1 MYQRPARAAS
11 APSKAP
17 IILDFPGL
25 GADKAPMAT
34 QAEKRGARGSRAS
47 RREAGP
53 AGARVAV
60 TGACTYLGQRLI
72 AALERDPACEHI
84 VALDI
89 ARPLTARTK
98 TRFVRLDLTHPDAD
112 ETMAETLV
120 DDGIQTLCHLA
131 FLGFPSHSGAWAHE
145 LEAIGTLYVMNAAA
159 AANVH
164 KVVMSSTTMVYGPY
178 PDNPNYLTE
187 KHALRGLRASRWVSD
202 KVGAEQELARLAKE
216 RPDILTTALRFAPVV
231 GPAHK
236 SLITRILRRP
246 IMPRLMGFDPLMQFL
261 HEEDAVAALL
271 LAVREDHPGPWNI
284 VADGVLYYSQ
294 VLKLGG
300 KLPLPLP
307 RILAAPAATAL
318 WNLELVDMP
327 GRFLDFFR
335 YSFCADGRRAREVMG
350 FEPRHTTREA
360 LQAFFEARP
369 AAASRRD
376 LSEAL

>member
-1 MYQRPARAAS
+1 
-11 APSKAP
+11 
-17 IILDFPGL
+17 
-25 GADKAPMAT
+25 MAN
-34 QAEKRGARGSRAS
+34 QAEKRSGTGSRAN
-47 RREAGP
+47 RRVAAP
-53 AGARVAV
+53 TDSHRASSPGARVAV

-112 ETMAETLV
+112 ETMAATLSA
-120 DDGIQTLCHLA
+120 DGVGTLCHLA

-178 PDNPNYLTE
+178 PDNPNYLSE
-187 KHALRGLRASRWVSD
+187 SHPLRGMRASRWVSD
-202 KVGAEQELARLAKE
+202 KVGAEHELSRLAKE
-216 RPDILTTALRFAPVV
+216 RPDIATTSLRFAPVV

-236 SLITRILRRP
+236 SLITRLLRRAAL
-246 IMPRLMGFDPLMQFL
+246 PRLMGFDPLMQFL

-271 LAVREDHPGPWNI
+271 LAVREDFPGAWNI
-284 VADGVLYYSQ
+284 VPEGVLYYSQ

-307 RILAAPAATAL
+307 RVLAAPAATAL

-335 YSFCADGRRAREVMG
+335 YSFCADGSRARDVMG

-360 LQAFFEARP
+360 LTAFFDSKRQPARRSALSDDAPEAT
-369 AAASRRD
+369 
-376 LSEAL
+376 

>member
-1 MYQRPARAAS
+1 MSTPV
-11 APSKAP
+11 
-17 IILDFPGL
+17 
-25 GADKAPMAT
+25 
-34 QAEKRGARGSRAS
+34 EKRGAKGSRAT
-47 RREAGP
+47 RREAAP
-53 AGARVAV
+53 TGARVAV

-98 TRFVRLDLTHPDAD
+98 TRFVRLDLTRPDAD
-112 ETMAETLV
+112 ETMARTLV
-120 DDGIQTLCHLA
+120 ADGVQTLCHLA

-145 LEAIGTLYVMNAAA
+145 LEAIGSLYVMNAAA
-159 AANVH
+159 AASVD

-202 KVGAEQELARLAKE
+202 KVGAEHELARLAKE
-216 RPDILTTALRFAPVV
+216 RSDITTTALRFAPVV

-246 IMPRLMGFDPLMQFL
+246 AMLRLMGFDPLMQFL

-271 LAVREDHPGPWNI
+271 LAVRGHHPGAYNI
-284 VADGVLYYSQ
+284 VPDGVMYYSQ

-307 RILAAPAATAL
+307 RILAAPVATTL

-335 YSFCADGRRAREVMG
+335 YSFCADGTRARESMG
-350 FEPRHTTREA
+350 FAPRYSTRQA
-360 LQAFFEARP
+360 LQAFFDARRAGTTP
-369 AAASRRD
+369 RD
-376 LSEAL
+376 LTEAV